1 MHGAA
6 VALVAAALG
15 TVPASASPPSAPSL
29 LPTGKT
35 YTVTLLTGDVVT
47 VTGKK
52 SGCPEVSV
60 LPAATSGVLSRSCGP
75 DGHVRVVPAKVAPL
89 LGTVLDRDLFD
100 VTTLIANGYDD
111 AHTKDLPLI
120 VRPGTS
126 AARTVAPLLTG
137 AHSLPS
143 ISAVAGRRAKKT
155 GAELIDSLTAGG
167 ESLRSAAGPSKV
179 WLDRKVH
186 ATALDP
192 NLTQIS
198 APQAWSAGY
207 TGTGAKVAVLDTGV
221 DPTHPDLAGQIAA
234 SKDFTVDGGDAV
246 DHFGHGTHV
255 ASTIAGTGA
264 ASAGERKGVAPGA
277 KLVIGKVL
285 DDEGEGS
292 DSQVIAGMEWAAT
305 QARVVNMSLGGADP
319 SDGTDPVSLAL
330 DELSD
335 KTGALFVVA
344 AGNNGEDGDSTVT
357 SPGAADRA
365 LTVGAVDG
373 DDNVAV
379 FSSRGPLVG
388 THAAKPDLVAPG
400 VDIVAARA
408 AGTTLG
414 PPVDANYVRASGTSM
429 ATPHVAGA
437 AAVLAQRH
445 PDWNAQQL
453 KAALVGSADPIADAD
468 PYTSGAGRL
477 DVARALSGVVAGPA
491 KDSTLSWVNTGTTT
505 ATATLAVTVTGHD
518 GRAAPAGVAT
528 LSANSLTLAAGA
540 TGSATLA
547 IDKTPLAARPGF
559 YSALVTAKVGG
570 TVIARTPVAFNVEAP
585 SYDLTVQTNA
595 VPGTP
600 DGVIGD
606 MSVYVTNIDDPD
618 IFSVYDGVPAGDPYT
633 VRVPA
638 GRYTVLVVT
647 SVWTRD
653 DQRMALSGDPDVTIS
668 ADTTMRFDLAKA
680 KRLTASVAGVD
691 TTAQALSL
699 TFVQTPRRGLGW
711 WSSVDASGDAAKA
724 GNVFA
729 LPADGV
735 GVGTFRA
742 YGGYGLRA
750 ANGDVYDL
758 AHDLGGS
765 IPADLS
771 YQADPSTLAR
781 IDQHF
786 HQVDMPNPVTGHQRH
801 GRGPDGVDVIFDV
814 TDPGTAADRTDYLSP
829 GIVWRESAFWN
840 GAIGGGTIENAR
852 TYLPGSRQEKTWL
865 QQPLHADWFDDSA
878 NSASGC
884 APKTPS
890 RTRGHIHFDLTTLT
904 DQHDRFDCLGWGF
917 TPEIP
922 VSLRLERNGA
932 LVGTSTL
939 SAAGFDI
946 PREAADY
953 RLTYDVDASAVL
965 PVSTHTSTAWTFRS
979 TGPSGTEDV
988 SLPLLSVDYNLPLD
1002 KTNHPEPSSLATFT
1016 VRQVTGATSQKITA
1030 FTMSASLDGGTTWQ
1044 PYTAK
1049 CVGDGV
1055 YQTNL
1060 PQPAAGRTVSLKVI
1074 AKGSAGSGIEQTII
1088 DAYRPAA

>member
-15 TVPASASPPSAPSL
+15 TVPAPAAPPSAPSL
-29 LPTGKT
+29 LPSGKT

-52 SGCPEVSV
+52 SGCPTVSV
-60 LPAATSGVLSRSCGP
+60 LPAAKSEVLSRSCGP
-75 DGHVRVVPAKVAPL
+75 DGHVRVVPAEVAPL

-126 AARTVAPLLTG
+126 AARTAAPLLTG

-143 ISAVAGRRAKKT
+143 LSAVAGRRAKKT

-167 ESLRSAAGPSKV
+167 ESLRSAAAPSKV

-207 TGTGAKVAVLDTGV
+207 TGIGAKVAVLDTGV

-255 ASTIAGTGA
+255 AATIAGTGA

-292 DSQVIAGMEWAAT
+292 FSQVIAGMEWAAT
-305 QARVVNMSLGGADP
+305 QARVVNMSFGDATP
-319 SDGTDPVSLAL
+319 SDGQDPLSLAL
-330 DELSD
+330 DALSD
-335 KTGALFVVA
+335 STGTLFVVA
-344 AGNNGEDGDSTVT
+344 AGNEGEDDSTVS

-373 DDNVAV
+373 DDKVAS

-453 KAALVGSADPIADAD
+453 KAALVGSADPIAEAD
-468 PYTSGAGRL
+468 PFTSGAGRL

-491 KDSTLSWVNTGTTT
+491 KDSTLSWVNTRTS
-505 ATATLAVTVTGHD
+505 AAAVTLAVTVSDRNGV
-518 GRAAPAGVAT
+518 AAPAGVAT

-540 TGSATLA
+540 TGSATLT

-559 YSALVTAKVGG
+559 YSALVTAKVGR
-570 TVIARTPVAFNVEAP
+570 TVIARTPVAFQVEAP

-595 VPGTP
+595 IPGTP

-606 MSVYVTNIDDPD
+606 MSVHVTDIDDPT
-618 IFSVYDGVPAGDPYT
+618 IFSVYDVVPTGDPYT

-638 GRYTVLVVT
+638 GRYSVLVLN
-647 SVWTRD
+647 SAGTRD

-668 ADTTMRFDLAKA
+668 ADTTMRYDLAKA
-680 KRLTASVAGVD
+680 EPLTASVPGVD
-691 TTAQALSL
+691 TSAQALSL
-699 TFVQTPRRGLGW
+699 TFNQMPRRGVGW
-711 WSSVDASGDAAKA
+711 WSSIDASGDAAKA

-729 LPADGV
+729 LPVDGV
-735 GVGTFRA
+735 GVGTFWA
-742 YGGYGLRA
+742 YGGYGLRT

-758 AHDLGGS
+758 VRDLGDS

-786 HQVDMPNPVTGHQRH
+786 HQVDMPNPVTRNQRH
-801 GRGPDGVDVIFDV
+801 GIGPDGIDVIFDV
-814 TDPGTAADRTDYLSP
+814 TDPGAAVDRTDYLSP
-829 GIVWRESAFWN
+829 GIVWSESAGWN
-840 GAIGGGTIENAR
+840 GDIGGSTLENAR

-865 QQPLHADWFDDSA
+865 QQPLHADWYDGSGG
-878 NSASGC
+878 GC
-884 APKTPS
+884 APTTPF
-890 RTRGHIHFDLTTLT
+890 RTRGHIHFDLTTMT

-917 TPEIP
+917 APEIP
-922 VSLRLERNGA
+922 VALRLERNGA

-939 SAAGFDI
+939 SVAGFDI

-979 TGPSGTEDV
+979 TGPSGTENV
-988 SLPLLSVDYNLPLD
+988 PLPLLSVDYNLPLD

-1016 VRQVTGATSQKITA
+1016 VRQLTGATSQKITA

-1044 PYTAK
+1044 PYQAER
-1049 CVGDGV
+1049 VGDGV

-1060 PQPAAGRTVSLKVI
+1060 PQPAAGQTISLKVT

>member
-15 TVPASASPPSAPSL
+15 TVPASAAPPSAQSL

-60 LPAATSGVLSRSCGP
+60 LPAAKSGVLSRSCGP

-89 LGTVLDRDLFD
+89 LGTVLDRALFD
-100 VTTLIANGYDD
+100 VTTLIADGYDD
-111 AHTKDLPLI
+111 ARTKDLPLI
-120 VRPGTS
+120 VRSGTL
-126 AARTVAPLLTG
+126 AARTAGPLLTG

-167 ESLRSAAGPSKV
+167 ESLRSAAAPSKV

-264 ASAGERKGVAPGA
+264 ASGGERKGVAPGA
-277 KLVIGKVL
+277 QLVIGKVL
-285 DDEGEGS
+285 NDDGEGT
-292 DSQVIAGMEWAAT
+292 DSMVIAGMEWAAT
-305 QARVVNMSLGGADP
+305 RARVINMSLGGADP
-319 SDGTDPVSLAL
+319 SDGTDPLSLAL
-330 DELSD
+330 DSLSD
-335 KTGALFVVA
+335 STGALFVVA
-344 AGNNGEDGDSTVT
+344 AGNFGPFDGTVS
-357 SPGAADRA
+357 SPGAAARA
-365 LTVGAVDG
+365 LNAGAVDG
-373 DDNVAV
+373 NDNVAD

-388 THAAKPDLVAPG
+388 GHAAKPDLVAPG
-400 VDIVAARA
+400 VDIVSARA

-414 PPVDANYVRASGTSM
+414 PPIDANYVRASGTSM

-453 KAALVGSADPIADAD
+453 KAALVGAADPIADAD

-491 KDSTLSWVNTGTTT
+491 KDSTLSWVNTGTGT
-505 ATATLAVTVTGHD
+505 ATATLAVTVTDHNGTV
-518 GRAAPAGVAT
+518 APAGVAT

-570 TVIARTPVAFNVEAP
+570 TVIARTPVAFYVEAP

-600 DGVIGD
+600 DGVTGD
-606 MSVYVTNIDDPD
+606 MSVHVTNIDDPA
-618 IFSVYDGVPAGDPYT
+618 IFSVYDGVPVGDPFT

-638 GRYTVLVVT
+638 GRYSVLVVT

-653 DQRMALSGDPDVTIS
+653 DQRLALSGDPDVTIS

-680 KRLTASVAGVD
+680 ERLTASVPGVD
-691 TTAQALSL
+691 TTAQTLSL
-699 TFVQTPRRGLGW
+699 TFVQMPRRGLGW
-711 WSSVDASGDAAKA
+711 YSSIDAWGDAAEA

-742 YGGYGLRA
+742 CGGYGLRA

-758 AHDLGGS
+758 VRDLGGS

-786 HQVDMPNPVTGHQRH
+786 HQVDMPNPVTTHQRH
-801 GRGPDGVDVIFDV
+801 GRGPEGVDVILDV
-814 TDPGTAADRTDYLSP
+814 ADPGAAVDRTDYLSP
-829 GIVWRESAFWN
+829 GIVWSESAGWN
-840 GAIGGGTIENAR
+840 GALGGSTIENAR

-878 NSASGC
+878 NSTSGC
-884 APKTPS
+884 APKTPF
-890 RTRGHIHFDLTTLT
+890 RTRGHIHFDLATLT

-917 TPEIP
+917 APEIP
-922 VSLRLERNGA
+922 VSLSLERNGA

-939 SAAGFDI
+939 SVAGFDI
-946 PREAADY
+946 PRGAAGY

-988 SLPLLSVDYNLPLD
+988 PLPLLSVDYNLPLD
-1002 KTNHPEPSSLATFT
+1002 KTNHPEPSGLATFT

-1044 PYTAK
+1044 PYKAER
-1049 CVGDGV
+1049 VGDGV

-1060 PQPAAGRTVSLKVI
+1060 PQPAAGRTVSLKVT